1 MHTSG
6 KTLNAYNKIKG
17 VYVYHLPLKVDEE
30 ISISSQKSVTLRT
43 IYTMKTQTHNKQAF

>member
-6 KTLNAYNKIKG
+6 KTLNAYNKIEG

-30 ISISSQKSVTLRT
+30 ISISSQKNCYSPYNLYNENTN
-43 IYTMKTQTHNKQAF
+43 TQ

>member
-6 KTLNAYNKIKG
+6 KTLNAYNKIEG

-30 ISISSQKSVTLRT
+30 ISISSQKNVTLRT

>member
-6 KTLNAYNKIKG
+6 KALNAYNKNRG

-30 ISISSQKSVTLRT
+30 ISISSQKNRYSPHNLYNENTN
-43 IYTMKTQTHNKQAF
+43 TQ